1 MAWEFWEPS
10 LLLFTDG
17 QQLVMAW
24 TSFICLTG
32 IGLTIGVNQ
41 MIAAGFNATIMAMIF
56 VFLLMAVLD
65 ETGTVTWMVN
75 SILGG
80 KFTKGKPWLT
90 LILLFAACYIGGV
103 LNSMVM
109 AIVFVGVFTTI
120 CTNLGVKPFT
130 KLPTFLMIGAA
141 LSLLMGQI
149 GVPVMGN
156 ALMLVATYNAMFP
169 EPLNFAK
176 YMLFMIPM
184 GISHYRFLCWF
195 NAICIPCRCHASEKF

>member
-1 MAWEFWEPS
+1 
-10 LLLFTDG
+10 
-17 QQLVMAW
+17 
-24 TSFICLTG
+24 
-32 IGLTIGVNQ
+32 
-41 MIAAGFNATIMAMIF
+41 
-56 VFLLMAVLD
+56 
-65 ETGTVTWMVN
+65 
-75 SILGG
+75 
-80 KFTKGKPWLT
+80 
-90 LILLFAACYIGGV
+90 
-103 LNSMVM
+103 MVM

-149 GVPVMGN
+149 GIPVMGN

-184 GISHYRFLCWF
+184 GILTIVFFVGLMRFVFRVDVTPLKNF
-195 NAICIPCRCHASEKF
+195 DPSIVGEQKPINKDQKMALMFFVVYMLLIILSSMPLGAVSAFLQKFGMFGTIAMVLLSLIHI